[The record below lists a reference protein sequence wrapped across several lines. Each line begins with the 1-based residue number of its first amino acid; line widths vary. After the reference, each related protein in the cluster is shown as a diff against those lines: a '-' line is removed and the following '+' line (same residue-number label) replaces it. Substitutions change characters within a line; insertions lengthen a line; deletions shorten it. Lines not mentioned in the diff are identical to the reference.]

1 MHTVELRESI
11 ESVEERR
18 GAAKNE
24 CLTSRSMFFRKA
36 MYSSASF
43 AHRSFSSSVK
53 ATLPASGLRLT
64 SSSEAKGVAIQVDPR
79 T

>member
-1 MHTVELRESI
+1 MRI
-11 ESVEERR
+11 KSVKER
-18 GAAKNE
+18 GPTAKE
-24 CLTSRSMFFRKA
+24 KCLTSRSMFFRKA
-36 MYSSASF
+36 IYSTASF

-53 ATLPASGLRLT
+53 ATLPASGFRLT